1 MRGCLPLIH
10 VPVFECFLV
19 YLIIRHW
26 SNVRHIFE
34 VYWHGNRDCSPEEL
48 LFLVSHSVVSV
59 LPISRGVWNGVVSSL
74 FLPVPP
80 PPPLSFTS
88 ACLPSRHVCPCPCAS
103 MSYIALSC
111 LSCPMSILPC
121 PDCPGSVPG
130 RMHLLLHIHLNWLSK
145 GTRVLV
151 MSNKSLGD
159 SVSQCSCRPCPS
171 QVSLL
176 LGTHQAHGGGH
187 DGMRGGQVAGLQLLV
202 TLRYRSRVG

>member
-1 MRGCLPLIH
+1 MATVIAP
-10 VPVFECFLV
+10 PKSSFFS
-19 YLIIRHW
+19 YLILSFPCFPFRAAFGM
-26 SNVRHIFE
+26 V
-34 VYWHGNRDCSPEEL
+34 
-48 LFLVSHSVVSV
+48 LFLRCSC
-59 LPISRGVWNGVVSSL
+59 L
-74 FLPVPP
+74 FLRHRLFLLLLP
-80 PPPLSFTS
+80 
-88 ACLPSRHVCPCPCAS
+88 ACPHVTCALVH
-103 MSYIALSC
+103 ARLGPAWSC